1 VSIGK
6 RDLGRNQFVAA
17 VLGAADFFSAGASA
31 NDRMRRTNCQRWSS
45 VMRLLKA
52 GIGFLPWLIW

>member
-1 VSIGK
+1 VK
-6 RDLGRNQFVAA
+6 RDLGRNQFVVA
-17 VLGAADFFSAGASA
+17 VLGAADFFSARGA
-31 NDRMRRTNCQRWSS
+31 NERMRRTNCQRWSS